1 MNNDLASAC
10 KCYGLYDEQ
19 NKIVGFCAVMP
30 FPHPKVKNMRRCSRL
45 VILPDYQGI
54 GLGVKFLT
62 AVAEL
67 YKKDGYD
74 FRIVTTLKNFSKS
87 LINSGKFLLKN
98 CDVCRPMGNTS
109 TMGKSWSQ
117 NLRKVKICSFKFVG
131 GVNG

>member
-30 FPHPKVKNMRRCSRL
+30 FPHPKVHNIRRCSRL

-62 AVAEL
+62 VVAEL
-67 YKKDGYD
+67 YKKEGYD
-74 FRIVTTLKNFSKS
+74 FRIVTTLKIFSKS
-87 LINSGKFLLKN
+87 LVKSGKFLLKDCSIKKPN
-98 CDVCRPMGNTS
+98 LQTILNKRISSVC
-109 TMGKSWSQ
+109 
-117 NLRKVKICSFKFVG
+117 RKVKTCSFKFVG